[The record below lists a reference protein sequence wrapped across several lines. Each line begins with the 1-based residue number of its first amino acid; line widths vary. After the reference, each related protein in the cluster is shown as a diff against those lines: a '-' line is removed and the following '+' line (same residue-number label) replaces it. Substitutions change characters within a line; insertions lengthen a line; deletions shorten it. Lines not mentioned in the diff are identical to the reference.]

1 MDWIMTIASKISM
14 KATNNLDA
22 ALTMLDNHIVSVSEH
37 SNKST
42 YKLDDG
48 SVLSVVP
55 TEDSLV
61 EMFES

>member
-1 MDWIMTIASKISM
+1 MDLTMTIASKISM
-14 KATNNLDA
+14 KATMNLDA
-22 ALTMLDNHIVSVSEH
+22 AFTMLDKHIVSVNEH
-37 SNKST
+37 SDKST

-55 TEDSLV
+55 IEDSLV